1 LINIENNFEINE
13 KYNAQWFDLNDFP
26 ELIFDYNLMV
36 NHAVARLRYRASTQ
50 PIGFELLPDKFT
62 IENYKAFTKLFLMK
76 LMTREI
82 LSVKLIVWI
91 S

>member
-36 NHAVARLRYRASTQ
+36 NHGS
-50 PIGFELLPDKFT
+50 
-62 IENYKAFTKLFLMK
+62 
-76 LMTREI
+76 
-82 LSVKLIVWI
+82 
-91 S
+91 